1 MTTRVWTSRFAALF
15 SFMLVLPACEQVY
28 GQTEWQQM
36 LDSELSQWESYLS
49 YRFKLGY
56 DGTVPKNK
64 HGEDIA
70 PIGVLPKPQDYGVF
84 TVTAVDNEP
93 DILRVSGEI
102 YGGLTTKR
110 SYRNYH
116 LKLKMKWGED
126 VYSPRK
132 KLLKDS
138 GILYHGI
145 GEHGGEYWR
154 SWMISQEF
162 QIMKGHI
169 GDYWNQS
176 TTAID
181 IRAFLP
187 EYIMNPVADES
198 QPFISVGNGQ
208 DIKGFVLRKENHE
221 KGEGEWNELELICFE
236 GKSLH
241 IVNGEVVMVLKNSRN
256 VDEKGVA
263 SPLVE
268 GRIQIQS
275 EAAEAYYKDIVIR
288 EISNMPDSYSNL
300 Y

>member
-1 MTTRVWTSRFAALF
+1 MNSAVWTARLAAAF
-15 SFMLVLPACEQVY
+15 SFVFIFPVF
-28 GQTEWQQM
+28 GQAQWQPM
-36 LDSELSQWESYLS
+36 IDTELSQWESYLS
-49 YRFKLGY
+49 YQFELGY
-56 DGTVPKNK
+56 DGTIPKDE
-64 HGEDIA
+64 HGNNIA
-70 PIGVLPKPQDYGVF
+70 PIGLLPQPQDYDVF
-84 TVTAVDNEP
+84 TVATEDNKPEV
-93 DILRVSGEI
+93 LRVSGEI

-110 SYRNYH
+110 TYRNYH

-126 VYSPRK
+126 VYPPRE

-154 SWMISQEF
+154 SWLISQEF
-162 QIMKGHI
+162 QIMRGHI

-181 IRAFLP
+181 VRAFLP

-198 QPFISVGNGQ
+198 QPFISVGRGQ
-208 DIKGFVLRKENHE
+208 DIQGFVLRKENNE
-221 KGEGEWNELELICFE
+221 KDEGEWNDLELICFE

-256 VDEKGVA
+256 IDEKGIA
-263 SPLVE
+263 SPLAE

-275 EAAEAYYKDIVIR
+275 EAAEVYYKDIFIR
-288 EISNMPDSYSNL
+288 EISSIPESYKSL